1 MGESRIKTP
10 WIWLAAIGC
19 FVIAG
24 STGSLLRFG
33 LLSGLPAGLGL
44 VNVRHAHS
52 HLMYFG
58 WVTPALMVLIVAWLP
73 RLTGRSLSARFLWV
87 MGATIGCALLAYM
100 MFIQYGY
107 QPAEIDGRRLP
118 LSVLAATLNVLAW
131 YAYAYLYYRATRGA
145 PRTRP
150 LRFWDAALIFMI
162 LASLGAWGVAVV
174 SRLQIADPFW
184 SLAMTHLF
192 LDLFSEG
199 WFVLATLGLIF
210 ALHPAKSERAAQWGE
225 QLIVIGLP
233 VLFLLA
239 LPVGLVPAGL
249 RAIAGLGGLL
259 VAGGLLIMVAVLWPA
274 VSGSGGWTGWRVPLV
289 LLTLKAVL
297 GLGMILP
304 VTARWAELNGLRI
317 FYLHVLLMGFLTLGL
332 VVAAREAWG
341 RAAVPGH
348 RWLVVT
354 VLALLLSLV
363 PLTGFWPSA
372 WSGRWALQAAAVV
385 SLGPVI
391 VMAVMLV
398 TLIVR
403 EVRTESEL
411 TAVVD

>member
-1 MGESRIKTP
+1 MVESRIKIP
-10 WIWLAAIGC
+10 WIWLAALAC

-24 STGSLLRFG
+24 ATGSLLRFG
-33 LLSGLPAGLGL
+33 LLRGLPAGLGL

-58 WVTPALMVLIVAWLP
+58 WATPALMVLIVAWLP
-73 RLTGRSLSARFLWV
+73 RLTGRSLSSRFLWV
-87 MGATIGCALLAYM
+87 MGATIGFALLAYL

-107 QPAEIDGRRLP
+107 QPAELAGRRLP
-118 LSVLAATLNVLAW
+118 LSVWAATLNVLAW

-162 LASLGAWGVAVV
+162 LASFGAWGVAVV
-174 SRLQIADPFW
+174 SRLQVADPFW
-184 SLAMTHLF
+184 SQAMTHLF

-210 ALHPAKSERAAQWGE
+210 AMHPVKSERAANWGE

-249 RAIAGLGGLL
+249 RTIAGIGGLL
-259 VAGGLLIMVAVLWPA
+259 VAVGLLLTSAVLWPV
-274 VSGSGGWTGWRVPLV
+274 VSGSGSWTGWRVPLV
-289 LLTLKAVL
+289 LLALKAVL

-304 VTARWAELNGLRI
+304 VTARWGELNGFRV
-317 FYLHVLLMGFLTLGL
+317 FYLHVLLLGFVTLGL
-332 VVAAREAWG
+332 VVSAKEVWG
-341 RAAVPGH
+341 RAAVPGQ

-354 VLALLLSLV
+354 ILALLLSLV
-363 PLTGFWPSA
+363 PLTGFWPAA
-372 WSGRWALQAAAVV
+372 WSGRWALQLAAVV

-391 VMAVMLV
+391 VVVVMLV
-398 TLIVR
+398 SLIVR
-403 EVRTESEL
+403 DVKAEPEL
-411 TAVVD
+411 TAVAD